1 MSVQADERPVAAG
14 GQLRPESCAA
24 MSASLL
30 EPVAGTAPVATAWLA
45 VEIPGPWSAKVLQD
59 PSRPWLGALEA
70 RAKAHGVSV
79 IAVRRP
85 GRAGREAK
93 AGGHVL
99 AACTLPGRT
108 VAGAMDLSDPS
119 ELDDLDLAALAEG
132 VLPLRA
138 HPVLGN
144 TLLVCT
150 NSKRDVC
157 CAVAG
162 RALAETLDRAR
173 PGRVWE
179 CSHLGGHRF
188 APTALVLPSG
198 YAYARLTSQT
208 ALELID
214 AAPTAAPSPLGCR
227 GRTTWDRQGQ
237 LAELEARRLL
247 ADTGVGG
254 PHGLDGDALTVEST
268 GPDLRTVVVRDDAVG
283 GGARVPVRMAESGA
297 MPARSISCGADPV
310 SPPVLSAVEVGPVQ
324 GRALPT
330 S

>member
-1 MSVQADERPVAAG
+1 MSVQADERVVAAG

-24 MSASLL
+24 MSAALH

-59 PSRPWLGALEA
+59 PSRPWLGQLEA

-85 GRAGREAK
+85 GRVGREAK

-99 AACTLPGRT
+99 AACTLPGRA
-108 VAGAMDLSDPS
+108 VAGALDLAAPAD
-119 ELDDLDLAALAEG
+119 LDELDLAALAEG

-208 ALELID
+208 ALDLID
-214 AAPTAAPSPLGCR
+214 AEPTAAPGLIGCR

-237 LAELEARRLL
+237 LAELEARRVLHD
-247 ADTGVGG
+247 AGVGG
-254 PHGLDGDALTVEST
+254 VDADALAVEST
-268 GPDLRTVVVRDDAVG
+268 AADLRTVVVRNSSI
-283 GGARVPVRMAESGA
+283 RVPVRTAESGA

-310 SPPVLSAVEVGPVQ
+310 SPPVLAAVEVGPVR
-324 GRALPT
+324 GL
-330 S
+330 